1 MPTLYPLL
9 LQPTYKDYLW
19 GGDTIIRQFNRSE
32 PPGTYA
38 ESWELSDRSDGMSV
52 VRNGPKAGTPLADII
67 ADWGSSLLGSDAPN
81 DKFPL
86 LIKLIDSQQRLSVQV
101 HPNDET
107 AAQHGGDAKT
117 ECWYV
122 LAAEPDAAVYAGF
135 RDGVTQEDYHAAV
148 KKGETGE
155 LLNRLLVAAGDVIF
169 IPGGLVHAIDAG
181 CLILEVQQNSNTTY
195 RIDDWGRVGPDGK
208 PRELHVE
215 QAAQVIRWDATGS
228 PKVKPA
234 PIYSANEN
242 SHERLVVSPY
252 FQLMRIR
259 LTEPEAISGAGRAFV
274 VLFVARGE
282 VDVAWPGGS
291 EHVTAGTSCLIPAA
305 LEGVTLTPTKDDT
318 EVIHITLP
326 ETNTGTYESKVDQTQ
341 PT

>member
-1 MPTLYPLL
+1 MSTIYPLL
-9 LQPTYKDYLW
+9 LQPVYKDYLW
-19 GGDTIIRQFNRSE
+19 GGNTIIHHFNRSE
-32 PPGTYA
+32 PAGIYA
-38 ESWELSDRSDGMSV
+38 ESWEVCDRSDGMSV
-52 VRNGPKAGTPLADII
+52 VRNGPKAGTPLTDIV
-67 ADWGSSLLGSDAPN
+67 ADWGTRLLGSEAHGDR
-81 DKFPL
+81 FPL

-107 AAQHGGDAKT
+107 AAQHGGEAKT

-122 LAAEPDAAVYAGF
+122 LAAEPNAGVFAGF
-135 RDGVTQEDYHAAV
+135 RDGVTQEDYETAV
-148 KKGETGE
+148 EKGETGE
-155 LLNRLLVAAGDVIF
+155 LLNRIAVAAGDVIF

-195 RIDDWGRVGPDGK
+195 RIDDWGRVGPDGHS
-208 PRELHVE
+208 RELHVK
-215 QAAQVIRWDATGS
+215 QAARVIRWDITDS

-252 FQLMRIR
+252 FQLMRIG
-259 LTEPEAISGAGRAFV
+259 LTEPEAIAGAGRAFV

-305 LEGVTLTPTKDDT
+305 LEGVTITPTQEET

-326 ETNTGTYESKVDQTQ
+326 ETNAGTYESKAGQTQ
-341 PT
+341 AT